1 MVDARIGTRA
11 LLSLL
16 GDWRQTAS
24 GPSYLALFDRIR
36 LLVLDGRI
44 PTDTRLPAER
54 DLAQALG
61 VSRTMVSAAY
71 RELRDAGYTHS
82 VRGSGSVTRL
92 PGRAPVSGQ
101 DPAGEFI
108 DFSKATSPA
117 YPGLYAATQRVMD
130 DYAVELGGSG
140 IDPFG
145 SMTLREAV
153 AARYTERG
161 LPTSVEQVMI
171 TIGAQHAISLLAR
184 TLLARGDRAV
194 VELPSYPHAYE
205 ALRSAGA
212 RLVPVAVTARG
223 DGQSDGGSGDGGGG
237 SGAHG
242 WDATGLEQAFA
253 RTSPTLAYLMP
264 DFHNPTGESMPAA
277 LRERALAAAARQGS
291 LVLAD
296 ETTSELNIDRPESFL
311 PLAAYGDAATAD
323 SAVLIGS
330 VGKTVWAGMR
340 VGWIRATPAI
350 IRKLAGARFSGDLGT
365 PVLEQLIVAELL
377 RDFEPVLALR
387 SEQLRASREILVR
400 TLRDTIPEW
409 HVPVPDGGLASWV
422 NLGAAVSSQLAL
434 AARSQGLLLTA
445 GPRFGIDGAF
455 ERFIRIPINLPQG
468 ELERGVVALRA
479 AWNTVSR
486 GPMVAPSDLYADM
499 V

>member
-16 GDWRQTAS
+16 GDWRQIAS

-171 TIGAQHAISLLAR
+171 TIGAQHAIALLAR

-212 RLVPVAVTARG
+212 RLVPVTVTSRG
-223 DGQSDGGSGDGGGG
+223 GEE
-237 SGAHG
+237 AHG
-242 WDATGLEQAFA
+242 WDAAGLEQAFA

-264 DFHNPTGESMPAA
+264 DFHNPTGESMPAVQ
-277 LRERALAAAARQGS
+277 RERLLQAAARQGS

-296 ETTSELNIDRPESFL
+296 ETTSELNIDRPETFL
-311 PLAAYGDAATAD
+311 PLAAYGDATTAD

-365 PVLEQLIVAELL
+365 PVLEQLIAAELL
-377 RDFEPVLALR
+377 RDFDPVLALR

-422 NLGAAVSSQLAL
+422 NLGVAVSSQLAL
-434 AARSQGLLLTA
+434 AARSHGLLLTA

-468 ELERGVVALRA
+468 ELERGVAALRS
-479 AWNTVSR
+479 AWSTVSR
-486 GPMVAPSDLYADM
+486 GPMVSQTDLYADM